1 MHLQETVFKLVDS
14 EVGCQRNLLY

>member
-14 EVGCQRNLLY
+14 EVGCQRSLLY